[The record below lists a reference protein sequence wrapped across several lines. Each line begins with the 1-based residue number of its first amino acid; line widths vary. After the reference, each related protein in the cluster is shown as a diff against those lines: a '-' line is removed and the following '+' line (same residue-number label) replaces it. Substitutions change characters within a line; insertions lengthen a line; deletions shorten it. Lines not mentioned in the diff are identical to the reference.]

1 MKSLDHPNSHRLRSS
16 SPLIF
21 VERVLATSSITKATA
36 MFKSATPKPNVAV
49 PADFVVAAADD
60 DDDESFS
67 RRSFSLSSVVVAVS
81 ASHAAPLDEGGEE
94 RTDVYEYG
102 ISAHAG
108 LSCNLAA
115 ANGR

>member
-36 MFKSATPKPNVAV
+36 LFKSATPKPNVAV
-49 PADFVVAAADD
+49 PADFVAAAAD

>member
-1 MKSLDHPNSHRLRSS
+1 MKPLAHLNSHYLRSS
-16 SPLIF
+16 SPLVF
-21 VERVLATSSITKATA
+21 FERVLATSSITKTTT
-36 MFKSATPKPNVAV
+36 MFNSATPKPNVAV

-60 DDDESFS
+60 DDESFS
-67 RRSFSLSSVVVAVS
+67 RRSYSLSSVVVAVG
-81 ASHAAPLDEGGEE
+81 ASLAAPLDEGGED
-94 RTDVYEYG
+94 RPIR